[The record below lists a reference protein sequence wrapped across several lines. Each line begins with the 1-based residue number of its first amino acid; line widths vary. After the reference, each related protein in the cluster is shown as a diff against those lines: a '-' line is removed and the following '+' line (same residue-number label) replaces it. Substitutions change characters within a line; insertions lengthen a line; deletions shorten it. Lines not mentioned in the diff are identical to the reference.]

1 MSLEHGQSFKKDYHV
16 IDIANVLKSFFR
28 DLPEPM
34 LPPGNI
40 QESMLRCLLCKENI
54 IETLLMTC
62 LLLPPLTLNT
72 LSYFMQFLQTV
83 SLHSKENKMTI
94 ENLAIIFTPGIMP
107 LAEIIGQR
115 LHNHV
120 KIITMLIKNAQN
132 IGVLSE
138 TLLKKAETKL
148 GNIDIRMPAFD
159 CDKKKKKRRSGSLT
173 SMDAN
178 TCNCF
183 YNILL
188 FYFSL

>member
-1 MSLEHGQSFKKDYHV
+1 MALEHGQNFKKDYHV

-28 DLPEPM
+28 DLPEPI

-54 IETLLMTC
+54 TEALMMTC

-83 SLHSKENKMTI
+83 SLHSEKNKMTI

-115 LHNHV
+115 LNNHV
-120 KIITMLIKNAQN
+120 KIITMLIKYAQN

-138 TLLKKAETKL
+138 ALLKKAENKL
-148 GNIDIRMPAFD
+148 GNIDIRLPTND

-173 SMDAN
+173 SK
-178 TCNCF
+178 F
-183 YNILL
+183 
-188 FYFSL
+188 